1 MYMHYILV
9 CIIYLL
15 RIIYLLF
22 SVHLLYSQGLEVA
35 KKENLHLESKQNH
48 Y

>member
-1 MYMHYILV
+1 MYMYYMLV

-22 SVHLLYSQGLEVA
+22 SVHLLYPQGLEVA
-35 KKENLHLESKQNH
+35 KKENF
-48 Y
+48 

>member
-1 MYMHYILV
+1 MYMYYMLV

-15 RIIYLLF
+15 RIIYLLL
-22 SVHLLYSQGLEVA
+22 SVHLLYPQGLEVA
-35 KKENLHLESKQNH
+35 KKENFQLENKQNH